1 MTTIVTRAG
10 KGSPLTNNEVDANFT
25 NLNDAKIE
33 TLTSTNGSV
42 TITGTGSTRNLS
54 VSGGGGGGASV
65 AYYLNGSV
73 NQGTFGGN
81 TYYEMNKTAVLGAG
95 TDFSISADGY
105 IAQFITDANDP
116 SLLSI
121 PAGNWNAEL
130 FFSTTIGGGG
140 GQPTFYIELYK
151 YNGTTFTLIASNSV
165 NPVTI
170 SGGTS
175 IDLYPVALA
184 VPQTALAATDRL
196 AVRVYVTH
204 NNKTVTL
211 HTEDNHLC
219 EVITT
224 FSTGLSAL
232 NGLTAQVQGF
242 ATGTSGSDFNISSAT
257 DIHTFNLPSAS
268 GSARGLLT
276 SANWTTFNN
285 KVTSVSGTAGRIT
298 SSGGTTPA
306 LDLASG
312 VATAGTTGSSA
323 LIPVVTVDTYGR
335 VTSITTA
342 ANPQGTV
349 TSVTGTAPVV
359 SSGGATPAIS
369 LAASYGDTQN
379 PYGTKT
385 ANNFLAAPN
394 GSTGVPT
401 FRAIVAADIPTLNQN
416 TTGTAA
422 NVTGTVAV
430 ANGGT
435 GSTTAANALTALGAY
450 AATNPAGYTT
460 NIGTVTSVATGT
472 GLTGGPIT
480 GTGTIA
486 LANTSV
492 TAGSYTTAN
501 ITVDAQGRITAAS
514 SGSGGVTSFNTRT
527 GAVTLS
533 SGDVTGALG
542 FTPYNSTNPSG
553 YITSSGSIT
562 GSAGSISGTATVF
575 GLSSSGQ
582 NTGAATKVGP
592 EVTGQGG
599 GGAVWSMHRPGAF
612 GLNMG
617 LDSDNVFRIGGWSAS
632 ANRMQMDMS
641 GNLTMAG
648 NVTAFSDER
657 LKTNWRPVQ
666 DNFVKKL
673 ANIKSGIYDRTD
685 IEDTQVGVS
694 AQSLQTVLPEAVGS
708 DKEGTLNVAYGNAA
722 LVAAIEL
729 AKVVEELRAE
739 IARLKAK
746 VGE

>member
-10 KGSPLTNNEVDANFT
+10 KGSPLTNNEVDTNFT

-42 TITGTGSTRNLS
+42 SITGTGATRNLS
-54 VSGGGGGGASV
+54 VAPSTGGGASV

-73 NQGTFGGN
+73 NQGSFGGN
-81 TYYEMNKTAVLGAG
+81 TYYEMNRTPILGAG
-95 TDFSISADGY
+95 TDFTISTNGY

-116 SLLSI
+116 AFLTI
-121 PAGNWNAEL
+121 PAGNWTFEMYFQSSAN
-130 FFSTTIGGGG
+130 GGN
-140 GQPTFYIELYK
+140 PSFYVELYK
-151 YNGTTFTLIASNSV
+151 YDGATFTLIASSST
-165 NPVTI
+165 NPEIIT
-170 SGGTS
+170 GGTTT
-175 IDLYPVALA
+175 DFYVTGLA

-196 AVRVYVTH
+196 AIRVYV
-204 NNKTVTL
+204 NNSGHTITL
-211 HTEDNHLC
+211 HTENSNLC
-219 EVITT
+219 EAITT

-242 ATGTSGSDFNISSAT
+242 ATGTAGSDFNISSAT

-268 GSARGLLT
+268 ATNRGALLSAD
-276 SANWTTFNN
+276 WTTFNN
-285 KVTSVSGTAGRIT
+285 KVTSVAGTAGRIA

-306 LDLASG
+306 IDLVSG
-312 VATAGTTGSSA
+312 IATAGTTGSSA

-349 TSVTGTAPVV
+349 TSVTGTSPVA

-369 LAASYGDTQN
+369 LAAAYGDTLN

-416 TTGTAA
+416 TTGTAS
-422 NVTGTVAV
+422 NVTGTVAI

-435 GSTTAANALTALGAY
+435 GQTTAANALTALGAY
-450 AATNPAGYTT
+450 PATNPAGYTT
-460 NIGTVTSVATGT
+460 NTGTVTSVATGT

-486 LANTSV
+486 LANTAV

-553 YITSSGSIT
+553 FTSNTGTVTSVSGTGTASGLSLSGTVTTSGSIT
-562 GSAGSISGTATVF
+562 ISGTVNSLAS
-575 GLSSSGQ
+575 GSSY
-582 NTGAATKVGP
+582 T
-592 EVTGQGG
+592 
-599 GGAVWSMHRPGAF
+599 AVSF
-612 GLNMG
+612 T
-617 LDSDNVFRIGGWSAS
+617 
-632 ANRMQMDMS
+632 AN
-641 GNLTMAG
+641 
-648 NVTAFSDER
+648 SDER
-657 LKTNWRPVQ
+657 LETNWAGLSL
-666 DNFVKKL
+666 NFVALL
-673 ANIKSGIYDRTD
+673 ADVKHGTFERISDGTRD
-685 IEDTQVGVS
+685 VGVS
-694 AQSLQTVLPEAVGS
+694 AQSLQKIIPEAVI
-708 DKEGTLNVAYGNAA
+708 LNDDGFLSVNYGAAA
-722 LVAAIEL
+722 LVAAIQL

-739 IARLKAK
+739 VARLKAK

>member
-1 MTTIVTRAG
+1 LTTIVTRAG
-10 KGSPLTNNEVDANFT
+10 KGSPLTNNEVDTNFT

-42 TITGTGSTRNLS
+42 AITGTGSTRNLS
-54 VSGGGGGGASV
+54 VAPSTGGGASV

-73 NQGTFGGN
+73 NQGSFGGN
-81 TYYEMNKTAVLGAG
+81 TYYEMNRTPILGAG
-95 TDFSISADGY
+95 TDFTISTNGY

-116 SLLSI
+116 AFLTI
-121 PAGNWNAEL
+121 PAGNWTFEMYFQSSAN
-130 FFSTTIGGGG
+130 GGN
-140 GQPTFYIELYK
+140 PSFYVELYK
-151 YNGTTFTLIASNSV
+151 YDGATFTLIASSST
-165 NPVTI
+165 NPEIIT
-170 SGGTS
+170 GGTTT
-175 IDLYPVALA
+175 DFYVTGLA

-196 AVRVYVTH
+196 AIRVYV
-204 NNKTVTL
+204 NNSGHTITL
-211 HTEDNHLC
+211 HTENSNLC

-242 ATGTSGSDFNISSAT
+242 ATGTAGSDFNISSAT

-268 GSARGLLT
+268 GSVRGALA
-276 SANWTTFNN
+276 SADWTTFNN
-285 KVTSVSGTAGRIT
+285 KVTSVAGTATRIT

-306 LDLASG
+306 IDLASG
-312 VATAGTTGSSA
+312 VVTAGTTGSSTN
-323 LIPVVTVDTYGR
+323 IPVITVDTYGR

-349 TSVTGTAPVV
+349 TSVTGTSPVA

-369 LAASYGDTQN
+369 LASGYGDTQN

-385 ANNFLAAPN
+385 ANFVLAAPN
-394 GSTGVPT
+394 GATGVPT

-422 NVTGTVAV
+422 NVTGTVAI

-460 NIGTVTSVATGT
+460 NTGTVTSITAGT
-472 GLTGGPIT
+472 GLSGGTIT
-480 GTGTIA
+480 TSGTIA
-486 LANTSV
+486 LANTAV

-553 YITSSGSIT
+553 FTSNTGTVTSVSGTGTASGLSLSGTVTTSGNIT
-562 GSAGSISGTATVF
+562 ISGTVNSLAA
-575 GLSSSGQ
+575 GSSY
-582 NTGAATKVGP
+582 T
-592 EVTGQGG
+592 
-599 GGAVWSMHRPGAF
+599 AVSF
-612 GLNMG
+612 T
-617 LDSDNVFRIGGWSAS
+617 
-632 ANRMQMDMS
+632 AN
-641 GNLTMAG
+641 
-648 NVTAFSDER
+648 SDER
-657 LKTNWRPVQ
+657 LKTNWAGLSL
-666 DNFVKKL
+666 DFVALL
-673 ANIKSGIYDRTD
+673 AGVKHGTFERISDGTRD
-685 IEDTQVGVS
+685 VGVS
-694 AQSLQTVLPEAVGS
+694 AQSLQKIIPEAVI
-708 DKEGTLNVAYGNAA
+708 LNDDGFLSVNYGAAA
-722 LVAAIEL
+722 LVAAIQL

-739 IARLKAK
+739 VARLKAK

>member
-42 TITGTGSTRNLS
+42 AITGTGSTRNLS
-54 VSGGGGGGASV
+54 VAASTGGGASV

-81 TYYEMNKTAVLGAG
+81 TYYEMNKTPVLGAG
-95 TDFSISADGY
+95 TDFTISTNGY

-116 SLLSI
+116 AFLTV
-121 PAGNWNAEL
+121 PAGNWTFEMYFQSSAN
-130 FFSTTIGGGG
+130 GGD
-140 GQPTFYIELYK
+140 PSFYVELYK
-151 YNGTTFTLIASNSV
+151 YDGATFTLIASSSA
-165 NPVTI
+165 NPEIIT
-170 SGGTS
+170 GGTTTDFY
-175 IDLYPVALA
+175 ITGLA
-184 VPQTALAATDRL
+184 VPQTALAVTDRL
-196 AVRVYVTH
+196 AIRVYV
-204 NNKTVTL
+204 NNSGHTITL
-211 HTEDNHLC
+211 HTEDNNLC
-219 EVITT
+219 EVVTT

-242 ATGTSGSDFNISSAT
+242 ATGTTGSDFNISSAT
-257 DIHTFNLPSAS
+257 DIHTFNLPTAS
-268 GSARGLLT
+268 GSVRGALA
-276 SANWTTFNN
+276 SADWTTFNN

-306 LDLASG
+306 IDLASG
-312 VATAGTTGSSA
+312 IATAGTTGSSS

-349 TSVTGTAPVV
+349 TSVTGTSPVA

-369 LAASYGDTQN
+369 LEANYGDTQN
-379 PYGTKT
+379 PYGSKT

-394 GSTGVPT
+394 GATGVPS
-401 FRAIVAADIPTLNQN
+401 FRAIAAADIPTLNQN
-416 TTGTAA
+416 TTGTAS
-422 NVTGTVAV
+422 NVTGVVAV

-435 GSTTAANALTALGAY
+435 GSTTAANALIALGAY

-460 NIGTVTSVATGT
+460 NTGTVTSITAGT
-472 GLTGGPIT
+472 GLTGGTIT
-480 GTGTIA
+480 TSGTIA
-486 LANTSV
+486 LANTAV
-492 TAGSYTTAN
+492 TAGSYTNTN

-514 SGSGGVTSFNTRT
+514 SGSSGGVASFNTRT

-562 GSAGSISGTATVF
+562 GNAATATTASTANALNSGNSYSVVNLTASGTITGATV
-575 GLSSSGQ
+575 
-582 NTGAATKVGP
+582 
-592 EVTGQGG
+592 
-599 GGAVWSMHRPGAF
+599 
-612 GLNMG
+612 
-617 LDSDNVFRIGGWSAS
+617 S
-632 ANRMQMDMS
+632 AN
-641 GNLTMAG
+641 
-648 NVTAFSDER
+648 SDER
-657 LKTNWRPVQ
+657 LKENWTDIAP
-666 DNFVKKL
+666 DFLSKL
-673 ANIKSGIYDRTD
+673 AKVKHGVFSRKSNGNR
-685 IEDTQVGVS
+685 EPGVG
-694 AQSLQTVLPEAVGS
+694 AQSLMPVLPEAVI
-708 DKEGTLNVAYGNAA
+708 EGADGYLSVNYGGAA

>member
-1 MTTIVTRAG
+1 LTTIVTRAG
-10 KGSPLTNNEVDANFT
+10 KGSPLTNNEVDTNFT

-54 VSGGGGGGASV
+54 VAAGGSGGGASV
-65 AYYLNGSV
+65 AYYFNGSV
-73 NQGTFGGN
+73 SQGTFGGN
-81 TYYEMNKTAVLGAG
+81 TYYEMNKTPILGAG

-116 SLLSI
+116 SLLTI
-121 PAGNWNAEL
+121 PAGNWNIEL
-130 FFSTTIGGGG
+130 FFSTTTGGGG
-140 GQPTFYIELYK
+140 GAPNFYVELYK
-151 YNGTTFTLIASNSV
+151 YDGTTFTLIASSSV
-165 NPVTI
+165 NPTSI

-175 IDLYPVALA
+175 IDLYLAALA

-196 AVRVYVTH
+196 AMRVYVVH
-204 NNKTVTL
+204 NNKTITL
-211 HTEDNHLC
+211 HTENSHLC

-224 FSTGLSAL
+224 FSTGLNAL

-242 ATGTSGSDFNISSAT
+242 ATGTAGSDFNISSAT

-268 GSARGLLT
+268 GSVRGALA
-276 SANWTTFNN
+276 SADWTTFNN
-285 KVTSVSGTAGRIT
+285 KVTSVSGTATRIT

-306 LDLASG
+306 IDLASG
-312 VATAGTTGSSA
+312 VVTAGTTGSSS

-349 TSVTGTAPVV
+349 TSVTGTSPVA

-369 LAASYGDTQN
+369 LASGYGDTQN

-385 ANNFLAAPN
+385 ANFVLAAPN
-394 GSTGVPT
+394 GATGVPT

-422 NVTGTVAV
+422 NVTGTVAI

-435 GSTTAANALTALGAY
+435 GATTAANALTALGAY

-460 NIGTVTSVATGT
+460 NTGTVTSVATGT

-486 LANTSV
+486 LANTAVS
-492 TAGSYTTAN
+492 AGSYTTAN

-514 SGSGGVTSFNTRT
+514 SGTGGLTVSDDTTTNATRYP
-527 GAVTLS
+527 VFE
-533 SGDVTGALG
+533 D
-542 FTPYNSTNPSG
+542 
-553 YITSSGSIT
+553 IT
-562 GSAGSISGTATVF
+562 SGTATSMQV
-575 GLSSSGQ
+575 SSTKYTFNPS
-582 NTGAATKVGP
+582 TGTLTATV
-592 EVTGQGG
+592 
-599 GGAVWSMHRPGAF
+599 M
-612 GLNMG
+612 
-617 LDSDNVFRIGGWSAS
+617 S
-632 ANRMQMDMS
+632 AN
-641 GNLTMAG
+641 
-648 NVTAFSDER
+648 SDER
-657 LKTNWRPVQ
+657 LKENWTDVAP
-666 DNFVKKL
+666 DFLSKL
-673 ANIKSGIYDRTD
+673 AQVKHGVFSRKDSGNR
-685 IEDTQVGVS
+685 EPGVS
-694 AQSLQTVLPEAVGS
+694 AQSFITALPEAVV
-708 DKEGTLNVAYGNAA
+708 EGADGYLSVNYGGAA
-722 LVAAIEL
+722 LVAAIQL

-739 IARLKAK
+739 VARLKAK

>member
-1 MTTIVTRAG
+1 LTTIVTRAG
-10 KGSPLTNNEVDANFT
+10 KGSPLTNNEVDTNFT

-42 TITGTGSTRNLS
+42 SITGTGATRNLS
-54 VSGGGGGGASV
+54 VAAGGSGGGASV
-65 AYYLNGSV
+65 AYYFNGSV
-73 NQGTFGGN
+73 SQGTFGGN
-81 TYYEMNKTAVLGAG
+81 TYYEMNKTPILGAG

-116 SLLSI
+116 SLLTI
-121 PAGNWNAEL
+121 PAGNWNIEL

-140 GQPTFYIELYK
+140 GAPNFYVELYK
-151 YNGTTFTLIASNSV
+151 YDGTTFTLIASSSV
-165 NPVTI
+165 NPTSI

-175 IDLYPVALA
+175 IDLYLAALA

-196 AVRVYVTH
+196 AMRVYVVH
-204 NNKTVTL
+204 NNKTITL
-211 HTEDNHLC
+211 HTENSHLC
-219 EVITT
+219 EIITT

-242 ATGTSGSDFNISSAT
+242 ATGIAGSDFNISSAT

-268 GSARGLLT
+268 GSVRGALA
-276 SANWTTFNN
+276 SADWTTFNN
-285 KVTSVSGTAGRIT
+285 KVTSVSGTATRIT

-306 LDLASG
+306 IDLASG
-312 VATAGTTGSSA
+312 VVTAGTTGSSS

-349 TSVTGTAPVV
+349 TSVTGTSPVA

-369 LAASYGDTQN
+369 LAAAYGDTLN
-379 PYGTKT
+379 PYATKT
-385 ANNFLAAPN
+385 ANFVLAAPN
-394 GSTGVPT
+394 GATGVPT

-422 NVTGTVAV
+422 NVTGTVAI

-460 NIGTVTSVATGT
+460 NTGTVTSITAGT
-472 GLTGGPIT
+472 GLSGGTIT
-480 GTGTIA
+480 TSGTIA
-486 LANTSV
+486 LANTAV

-542 FTPYNSTNPSG
+542 FTPPQANGTGASG
-553 YITSSGSIT
+553 TWGI
-562 GSAGSISGTATVF
+562 SISGTAT
-575 GLSSSGQ
+575 
-582 NTGAATKVGP
+582 TAT
-592 EVTGQGG
+592 T
-599 GGAVWSMHRPGAF
+599 AN
-612 GLNMG
+612 GLN
-617 LDSDNVFRIGGWSAS
+617 A
-632 ANRMQMDMS
+632 ANS
-641 GNLTMAG
+641 Y
-648 NVTAFSDER
+648 TAVSFTANSDER
-657 LKTNWRPVQ
+657 LKTNWAGLSL
-666 DNFVKKL
+666 DFVALL
-673 ANIKSGIYDRTD
+673 ADVKHGTFERISDGTRD
-685 IEDTQVGVS
+685 VGVS
-694 AQSLQTVLPEAVGS
+694 AQSLQKIIPEAIITNDAGFLSV
-708 DKEGTLNVAYGNAA
+708 NYGAAA

-739 IARLKAK
+739 VARLKAK

>member
-1 MTTIVTRAG
+1 LTTIVTRAG
-10 KGSPLTNNEVDANFT
+10 KGSPLTNNEVDSNFT

-54 VSGGGGGGASV
+54 VSGGGGGGGAV
-65 AYYLNGSV
+65 AYYFNGSV
-73 NQGTFGGN
+73 SQGTLGGN
-81 TYYEMNKTAVLGAG
+81 TYYEMNRTPILGAG

-121 PAGNWNAEL
+121 PAGNWTIEL
-130 FFSTTIGGGG
+130 FFNASSGSGSGT
-140 GQPTFYIELYK
+140 PSFYVELYK
-151 YNGTTFTLIASNSV
+151 YDGTTFTLIASNST
-165 NPVTI
+165 NPEAIT
-170 SGGTS
+170 GGTTT
-175 IDLYPVALA
+175 DLYITALA

-196 AVRVYVTH
+196 AMRVYVAH
-204 NNKTVTL
+204 QGKTITL
-211 HTEDNHLC
+211 HTENNTLC
-219 EVITT
+219 EIITT

-268 GSARGLLT
+268 GSVRGALA
-276 SANWTTFNN
+276 SADWTTFNN
-285 KVTSVSGTAGRIT
+285 KVTSVAGTATRIT

-306 LDLASG
+306 IDLASG
-312 VATAGTTGSSA
+312 VVTAGTTGSSTN
-323 LIPVVTVDTYGR
+323 IPVITVDTYGR

-349 TSVTGTAPVV
+349 TSVTGTAPVA

-394 GSTGVPT
+394 GATGVPT
-401 FRAIVAADIPTLNQN
+401 FRAIVAADIPTLNQS

-422 NVTGTVAV
+422 NVTGTVAI

-435 GSTTAANALTALGAY
+435 GSTSAANALTALGAY

-460 NIGTVTSVATGT
+460 NTGTVTNVATGT

-486 LANTSV
+486 LANTAV

-553 YITSSGSIT
+553 FTTNTGTVTSV
-562 GSAGSISGTATVF
+562 SGTGTAS
-575 GLSSSGQ
+575 GLSVAGLQHQETSQ
-582 NTGAATKVGP
+582 FRALLIALHP
-592 EVTGQGG
+592 
-599 GGAVWSMHRPGAF
+599 AVRTPQYH
-612 GLNMG
+612 L
-617 LDSDNVFRIGGWSAS
+617 
-632 ANRMQMDMS
+632 QQT
-641 GNLTMAG
+641 LT
-648 NVTAFSDER
+648 
-657 LKTNWRPVQ
+657 
-666 DNFVKKL
+666 
-673 ANIKSGIYDRTD
+673 
-685 IEDTQVGVS
+685 
-694 AQSLQTVLPEAVGS
+694 
-708 DKEGTLNVAYGNAA
+708 NA
-722 LVAAIEL
+722 
-729 AKVVEELRAE
+729 
-739 IARLKAK
+739 
-746 VGE
+746 

>member
-1 MTTIVTRAG
+1 LTTIVTRAG
-10 KGSPLTNNEVDANFT
+10 KGSPLTNNEVDTNFT

-42 TITGTGSTRNLS
+42 SITGTGATRNLS
-54 VSGGGGGGASV
+54 VAPSTGGGASV

-73 NQGTFGGN
+73 NQGSFGGN
-81 TYYEMNKTAVLGAG
+81 TYYEMNRTPILGAG
-95 TDFSISADGY
+95 TDFTISTNGY

-116 SLLSI
+116 AFLTI
-121 PAGNWNAEL
+121 PAGNWTFEMYFQSSAN
-130 FFSTTIGGGG
+130 GGN
-140 GQPTFYIELYK
+140 PSFYVELYK
-151 YNGTTFTLIASNSV
+151 YDGATFTLIASSST
-165 NPVTI
+165 NPEIIT
-170 SGGTS
+170 GGTT
-175 IDLYPVALA
+175 IDFYVTGLA

-196 AVRVYVTH
+196 AIRVYV
-204 NNKTVTL
+204 NNSGHTITL
-211 HTEDNHLC
+211 HTENSNLC
-219 EVITT
+219 EAITT

-242 ATGTSGSDFNISSAT
+242 ATGTTGSDFNISSAT

-268 GSARGLLT
+268 GSVRGALA
-276 SANWTTFNN
+276 SADWTTFNN
-285 KVTSVSGTAGRIT
+285 KVTSVSGTATRIT

-306 LDLASG
+306 IDLASG
-312 VATAGTTGSSA
+312 VVTAGTTGSSS

-349 TSVTGTAPVV
+349 TSVTGTSPVA

-369 LAASYGDTQN
+369 LAAAYGDTLN

-385 ANNFLAAPN
+385 ANFVLAAPN
-394 GSTGVPT
+394 GATGVPT

-422 NVTGTVAV
+422 NVTGTVAI

-435 GSTTAANALTALGAY
+435 GATSAANALIALGAY

-460 NIGTVTSVATGT
+460 NTGTVTSITAGT
-472 GLTGGPIT
+472 GLSGGTIT
-480 GTGTIA
+480 TSGTIA
-486 LANTSV
+486 LANTAV

-542 FTPYNSTNPSG
+542 FTPPQANGTGASG
-553 YITSSGSIT
+553 TWGI
-562 GSAGSISGTATVF
+562 SISGTAT
-575 GLSSSGQ
+575 
-582 NTGAATKVGP
+582 TAT
-592 EVTGQGG
+592 T
-599 GGAVWSMHRPGAF
+599 AN
-612 GLNMG
+612 GLN
-617 LDSDNVFRIGGWSAS
+617 A
-632 ANRMQMDMS
+632 ANS
-641 GNLTMAG
+641 Y
-648 NVTAFSDER
+648 TAVSFTANSDER
-657 LKTNWRPVQ
+657 LKTNWAGLSL
-666 DNFVKKL
+666 DFVALL
-673 ANIKSGIYDRTD
+673 AGIKHGTFERISDGTRD
-685 IEDTQVGVS
+685 VGVS
-694 AQSLQTVLPEAVGS
+694 AQSLQKIIPEAVITNDAGFLS
-708 DKEGTLNVAYGNAA
+708 VNYGAAA

-739 IARLKAK
+739 VARLKAK